1 MAISLT
7 NGTKIPDSAIISQ
20 CYANL
25 SMNMQVTSGLFLSQY
40 DKSIPIVSIRLLAN
54 NNEQYIP
61 QTGDTITLR
70 FGSPTGNGVK
80 QPCMGWDASY
90 NLYFE
95 ITEAMTSSY
104 GYTSAVVE
112 VTNSDGTKQSSKIY
126 VTIVENPVKNN

>member
-40 DKSIPIVSIRLLAN
+40 DKSIPIVSVRLLAN

-70 FGSPTGNGVK
+70 FGSPAGNGVK
-80 QPCMGWDASY
+80 QPCMGWDTSY
-90 NLYFE
+90 NLYFK
-95 ITEAMTSSY
+95 ITEAMTSFY

>member
-40 DKSIPIVSIRLLAN
+40 DKSIPIVSVRLLAN

-80 QPCMGWDASY
+80 QSCMGWDSSY

-95 ITEAMTSSY
+95 ITEAMTGSY

>member
-40 DKSIPIVSIRLLAN
+40 DKSIPIVSVRLLAN

-61 QTGDTITLR
+61 QTGDTITQDLALLLAMVL
-70 FGSPTGNGVK
+70 N
-80 QPCMGWDASY
+80 
-90 NLYFE
+90 NLAWGGILPIIF
-95 ITEAMTSSY
+95 ISRL
-104 GYTSAVVE
+104 
-112 VTNSDGTKQSSKIY
+112 QKI
-126 VTIVENPVKNN
+126 